1 MSVVSYEDRVPSGL
15 AAMLGGLIEA
25 NLAADPSRRSLLR
38 PAVAAIVATDADV
51 RVTLSLSRGGV
62 RVGSG
67 GDPQV
72 TVRAD
77 SDALLALTS
86 APLRFGFPDAF
97 SKEGRRLL
105 GMIARR
111 EIVVDGLA
119 RHPLVVSRLTR
130 LLSVV

>member
-1 MSVVSYEDRVPSGL
+1 MSVVSYDDREPSGL

-25 NLAADPSRRSLLR
+25 NLAADPPRRSLLR
-38 PAVAAIVATDADV
+38 PAVAAIVATDAEV
-51 RVTLSLSRGGV
+51 SVTLSLSSQGV
-62 RVGSG
+62 RIGSG

-77 SDALLALTS
+77 SDSLLALTA

-97 SKEGRRLL
+97 SKEGRRLIAR
-105 GMIARR
+105 IARR
-111 EIVVDGLA
+111 QIVVMGLA

-130 LLSVV
+130 LLSVA

>member
-1 MSVVSYEDRVPSGL
+1 VSVVSYEDRVPSGL

>member
-1 MSVVSYEDRVPSGL
+1 VNVVTFDDREPSGL

-25 NLAADPSRRSLLR
+25 NLAAHPTRRSLLR
-38 PAVAAIVATDADV
+38 PAVVAIVATDADV
-51 RVTLSLSRGGV
+51 RVTLSISSSRV

-67 GDPQV
+67 GDPRV

-77 SDALLALTS
+77 PNSLLALTS

-97 SKEGRRLL
+97 SREGRRIL
-105 GMIARR
+105 GLIAHR

-130 LLSVV
+130 LLSVA